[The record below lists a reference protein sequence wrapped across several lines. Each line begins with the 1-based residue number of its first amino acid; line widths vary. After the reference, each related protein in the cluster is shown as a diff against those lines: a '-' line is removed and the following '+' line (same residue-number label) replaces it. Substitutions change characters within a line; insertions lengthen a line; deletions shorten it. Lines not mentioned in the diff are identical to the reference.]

1 MKIASV
7 ADVKARLSA
16 FLKESKEGPV
26 IVTRNGKAVAVLLA
40 VTDEDELE
48 RLVLAHSPK
57 FQALL
62 DKSRR
67 QIEETGGI
75 SHDVFWRE
83 VEAESRKDANKGKQ
97 GERRNRSSAPERPD
111 MDVVSERRSKRGRVS
126 N

>member
-16 FLKESKEGPV
+16 YLRESQRGPV
-26 IVTRNGKAVAVLLA
+26 IITRNGKAVAVLLA
-40 VTDEDELE
+40 VADDDELE

-67 QIEETGGI
+67 RIEETGGI
-75 SHDVFWRE
+75 SHAVFWRE
-83 VEAESRKDANKGKQ
+83 VEAEGRKSAEKAKRIQ
-97 GERRNRSSAPERPD
+97 RRTA
-111 MDVVSERRSKRGRVS
+111 K
-126 N
+126 

>member
-16 FLKESKEGPV
+16 YLRESQEGPV

-40 VTDEDELE
+40 VTNEDELE
-48 RLVLAHSPK
+48 RLILAHSPK
-57 FQALL
+57 FQAML

-75 SHDVFWRE
+75 PHDQFWRE
-83 VEAESRKDANKGKQ
+83 VKAESREDTRKSKQ
-97 GERRNRSSAPERPD
+97 GQRPT
-111 MDVVSERRSKRGRVS
+111 K
-126 N
+126 

>member
-16 FLKESKEGPV
+16 YLKESQNGPV
-26 IVTRNGKAVAVLLA
+26 VVTRNGKAVAVLLA

-62 DKSRR
+62 NRSRR

-75 SHDVFWRE
+75 PHDVFWRE
-83 VEAESRKDANKGKQ
+83 VGAENRDRAEKGKPAQ
-97 GERRNRSSAPERPD
+97 RRA
-111 MDVVSERRSKRGRVS
+111 KRGA
-126 N
+126 

>member
-7 ADVKARLSA
+7 ADIKARLSA
-16 FLKESKEGPV
+16 YLKESEHGPV

-75 SHDVFWRE
+75 PHEQFWRE
-83 VEAESRKDANKGKQ
+83 VAAESREPAGKSSR
-97 GERRNRSSAPERPD
+97 GARRT
-111 MDVVSERRSKRGRVS
+111 KRCT
-126 N
+126 